1 MEKTPVT
8 RAATANWKETT
19 PDASLSRHSPW
30 RSVFWSLGISTRLPR
45 VVTATASVGPRA
57 AAKAKAAAKGIE
69 DTSQWVKKPTTS
81 TMSSTRPSAKAKT
94 GLRWRQSAFLSD
106 SRASQYSSGAIKNSR
121 KNSGSKTMSRCT
133 GVTASSTPRAICT
146 SDTGTFG
153 KICPTTA
160 EISTA
165 TSMKIAGATIS
176 IGNLQEPSKRGRRR
190 CDRTSIKHGSAG
202 LLNVVGPARKKRTG
216 PARSKTEQGRTCRE
230 RHAKTRTQN
239 AVSGARHK
247 LKRSSAHKARE
258 GDAY

>member
-1 MEKTPVT
+1 MAPLASAKSTPRTMPPTKTQTSETEASQMEKTPVT

-69 DTSQWVKKPTTS
+69 GTSQWVKKPTTS

-121 KNSGSKTMSRCT
+121 KNSGSKTDVEVHGGHGKQHAEGDLHKRYGHLWKDLPDHSRDQH
-133 GVTASSTPRAICT
+133 SDEHENSRRDHFHRQPPRAV
-146 SDTGTFG
+146 
-153 KICPTTA
+153 
-160 EISTA
+160 E
-165 TSMKIAGATIS
+165 
-176 IGNLQEPSKRGRRR
+176 
-190 CDRTSIKHGSAG
+190 
-202 LLNVVGPARKKRTG
+202 AR
-216 PARSKTEQGRTCRE
+216 PQ
-230 RHAKTRTQN
+230 
-239 AVSGARHK
+239 AVRPH
-247 LKRSSAHKARE
+247 L
-258 GDAY
+258 D

>member
-1 MEKTPVT
+1 M
-8 RAATANWKETT
+8 
-19 PDASLSRHSPW
+19 
-30 RSVFWSLGISTRLPR
+30 
-45 VVTATASVGPRA
+45 
-57 AAKAKAAAKGIE
+57 
-69 DTSQWVKKPTTS
+69 
-81 TMSSTRPSAKAKT
+81 
-94 GLRWRQSAFLSD
+94 RWRQSAFLSD
-106 SRASQYSSGAIKNSR
+106 SRASQYSSGAMKNSR

-202 LLNVVGPARKKRTG
+202 LLNVVGPARKKEQAR
-216 PARSKTEQGRTCRE
+216 PAREPSRVGPVEKDVRRRCVLGVRE
-230 RHAKTRTQN
+230 PSQN
-239 AVSGARHK
+239 AANGARHK
-247 LKRSSAHKARE
+247 LFSTCRPGRRQQPPP
-258 GDAY
+258 